1 MKIRASIFKFKS
13 EKNISVLA
21 FSLFMST
28 FFILGCQKV
37 LEFDEDEIEPMLVV
51 NCMLQ
56 PDSSVSI
63 DLTRSVS
70 ALETELFFPVVKD
83 ASVSFSDGYNTSTD
97 FDFVSEVDSLYSNYY
112 NFDGN
117 PIFVVYEKGN
127 YVNSQIKIEPG
138 RKYQL
143 KVSAEGFDDVTAE
156 TEIPFMVGIDKLDT
170 FSVKVND
177 NFSTMNERKASLKF
191 TDPVGDNFYRIK
203 VENASMTV
211 SFDPQTGEISYLNPY
226 SYTNYITSNDPVF
239 GYNTG
244 TDIIDTGSGNR
255 FGVFTDQLFDGKQYD
270 IEFTY
275 TTDYQNYEAQKTEF
289 FLQIYRVS
297 LVSLSRDYYYYLK
310 TVDNQTSSGYDL
322 FSDPVLVYTNIKN
335 GTGILGG
342 SAEDK
347 QYVLL
352 SDLPNSFRALL
363 PFANDES
370 LFDFIKKESGKRP
383 KYY

>member
-28 FFILGCQKV
+28 FFIFGCQKV

-127 YVNSQIKIEPG
+127 YVNSQIKIEP
-138 RKYQL
+138 
-143 KVSAEGFDDVTAE
+143 AE
-156 TEIPFMVGIDKLDT
+156 
-170 FSVKVND
+170 N
-177 NFSTMNERKASLKF
+177 
-191 TDPVGDNFYRIK
+191 
-203 VENASMTV
+203 
-211 SFDPQTGEISYLNPY
+211 IS
-226 SYTNYITSNDPVF
+226 
-239 GYNTG
+239 
-244 TDIIDTGSGNR
+244 
-255 FGVFTDQLFDGKQYD
+255 
-270 IEFTY
+270 
-275 TTDYQNYEAQKTEF
+275 
-289 FLQIYRVS
+289 
-297 LVSLSRDYYYYLK
+297 
-310 TVDNQTSSGYDL
+310 
-322 FSDPVLVYTNIKN
+322 
-335 GTGILGG
+335 
-342 SAEDK
+342 
-347 QYVLL
+347 
-352 SDLPNSFRALL
+352 
-363 PFANDES
+363 
-370 LFDFIKKESGKRP
+370 
-383 KYY
+383 